1 MTGRVEQGLFCL
13 RSASAFLLLQQGE
26 RALTG
31 VLLEPTTLRC
41 RGVVRCVEAVPCR
54 GLQGLRSPSLFLEVV
69 GGVMGRW
76 LRMAREALSTQDR
89 EGKISLLLRNG
100 SKKTER
106 CGGDLVKVLWGVEE
120 EVELAMTA
128 IVREKAGDC
137 NGLDKEQAVALVLGK
152 QDALEALVAA
162 SVKRLPL
169 LSPSNPHHDQI
180 RTVFRSLLLTLAY
193 HTNSLSLFPIPSP
206 ANSVPSPANSVPS
219 PANSV
224 PSPANSVPSPANPT
238 TFPAN
243 PITTD
248 LIKKAAR
255 LFTLLNSC
263 RQQHG
268 RTWESEVLFASSLV
282 SSVYEARPALL
293 SPEACYSV
301 DSHGGDEP

>member
-1 MTGRVEQGLFCL
+1 MEQGLFCL
-13 RSASAFLLLQQGE
+13 RSASSFLLLQQGE

-76 LRMAREALSTQDR
+76 LRMAREGLSTQDR
-89 EGKISLLLRNG
+89 EGELSLLLRNG

-106 CGGDLVKVLWGVEE
+106 CGEDLVKVLWGVEVE
-120 EVELAMTA
+120 AELAMTA

-152 QDALEALVAA
+152 KDALDALIAA

-206 ANSVPSPANSVPS
+206 ANSVPSPAK
-219 PANSV
+219 
-224 PSPANSVPSPANPT
+224 PT

-243 PITTD
+243 PITAD

-255 LFTLLNSC
+255 LLTLLNSC

>member
-1 MTGRVEQGLFCL
+1 MEQGLFCL

-41 RGVVRCVEAVPCR
+41 RCVVRCVEAVPCR

-69 GGVMGRW
+69 AGVMGRW

-120 EVELAMTA
+120 EVELAMAA

-152 QDALEALVAA
+152 QDALNALVAA

-193 HTNSLSLFPIPSP
+193 HTNSLSLFPI
-206 ANSVPSPANSVPS
+206 
-219 PANSV
+219 

>member
-1 MTGRVEQGLFCL
+1 MEQGLFYL

-41 RGVVRCVEAVPCR
+41 HGVVRCVEAVPCR

-69 GGVMGRW
+69 AGVMGRW

-120 EVELAMTA
+120 EVELAMAA

-152 QDALEALVAA
+152 QDALNALVAA

-193 HTNSLSLFPIPSP
+193 HTNSLSLFPI
-206 ANSVPSPANSVPS
+206 
-219 PANSV
+219 

>member
-1 MTGRVEQGLFCL
+1 MEQGLFCL

-41 RGVVRCVEAVPCR
+41 HGVVRCVEAVPCR

-69 GGVMGRW
+69 AGVMGRW

-106 CGGDLVKVLWGVEE
+106 CGGDLVRVLWGVEE
-120 EVELAMTA
+120 EAELAVTA
-128 IVREKAGDC
+128 IVREKAGDY

-152 QDALEALVAA
+152 KDALDALVAA

-193 HTNSLSLFPIPSP
+193 HTNSLSLFPI
-206 ANSVPSPANSVPS
+206 
-219 PANSV
+219 

>member
-1 MTGRVEQGLFCL
+1 MEQGLFCL

-41 RGVVRCVEAVPCR
+41 HGVVRCVEAVPCR

-69 GGVMGRW
+69 AGVMGRW

-120 EVELAMTA
+120 EVELAMAA

-152 QDALEALVAA
+152 QDALDALVAA

-193 HTNSLSLFPIPSP
+193 HTNSLSLFPI
-206 ANSVPSPANSVPS
+206 
-219 PANSV
+219 

>member
-1 MTGRVEQGLFCL
+1 MEQGLFCL

-120 EVELAMTA
+120 EVELAMAA

-152 QDALEALVAA
+152 QDALNALVAA

-206 ANSVPSPANSVPS
+206 ANPTTFPANSVPS
-219 PANSV
+219 S
-224 PSPANSVPSPANPT
+224 
-238 TFPAN
+238 AN

-255 LFTLLNSC
+255 LLTLLNSC

-301 DSHGGDEP
+301 DSHGGDES

>member
-1 MTGRVEQGLFCL
+1 MEQGLFCL
-13 RSASAFLLLQQGE
+13 RSASTFLLLQQGE

-54 GLQGLRSPSLFLEVV
+54 GLQGLRSPSLFLEAVA
-69 GGVMGRW
+69 GVMGRW

-89 EGKISLLLRNG
+89 EGELSLLLRNG

-106 CGGDLVKVLWGVEE
+106 CGGDLVRVLWGVEE
-120 EVELAMTA
+120 EVELAMAA

-152 QDALEALVAA
+152 KDALDALVAA

-193 HTNSLSLFPIPSP
+193 HTNSLSLFPI
-206 ANSVPSPANSVPS
+206 
-219 PANSV
+219 

-293 SPEACYSV
+293 SSEACYSV
-301 DSHGGDEP
+301 DSHGGDES

>member
-41 RGVVRCVEAVPCR
+41 HGVVRCVEAVPCR

-69 GGVMGRW
+69 AGVMGRW

-120 EVELAMTA
+120 EVELAMAA

-152 QDALEALVAA
+152 KDALDALIAA

-206 ANSVPSPANSVPS
+206 ANPTTFPANSVPS
-219 PANSV
+219 S
-224 PSPANSVPSPANPT
+224 
-238 TFPAN
+238 AN

>member
-1 MTGRVEQGLFCL
+1 MEQGLFCL

-69 GGVMGRW
+69 AGVMGRW

-120 EVELAMTA
+120 EVELAMAA

-137 NGLDKEQAVALVLGK
+137 NGLNKEQAVALVLGK
-152 QDALEALVAA
+152 QDALNALVAA

-206 ANSVPSPANSVPS
+206 ANSVPSPAN
-219 PANSV
+219 
-224 PSPANSVPSPANPT
+224 PT

-255 LFTLLNSC
+255 LLTLLNSC

-301 DSHGGDEP
+301 DSHGRDEP